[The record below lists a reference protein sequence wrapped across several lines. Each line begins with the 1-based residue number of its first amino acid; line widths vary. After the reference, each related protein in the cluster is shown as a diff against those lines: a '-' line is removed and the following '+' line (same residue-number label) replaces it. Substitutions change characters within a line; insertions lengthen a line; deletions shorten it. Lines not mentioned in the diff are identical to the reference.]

1 MNGRRETSEYLDG
14 RLRARDRERFEARLS
29 NDPALAAEVE
39 ETRRALV
46 LARSLPLEVAPPDLL
61 AGVMAQVRQQPVPAR
76 RWIGWEVLSN
86 CLQPARLAVATAAV
100 AVVVGAG
107 LLSMQNTRPPMLDQT
122 DQAFVSECERDY
134 HFEAH
139 RQLTRHSAMP
149 NDALPPEF

>member
-14 RLRARDRERFEARLS
+14 RLRARERARFEARMS
-29 NDPALAAEVE
+29 ADPALAAEVE
-39 ETRRALV
+39 ETRRAVV
-46 LARSLPLEVAPPDLL
+46 LARSLPLETAPADLL

-76 RWIGWEVLSN
+76 RWVGWEILTN

-100 AVVVGAG
+100 VVVVGAG
-107 LLSMQNTRPPMLDQT
+107 LLSMQSTRPPVLDQT

-139 RQLTRHSAMP
+139 KQLARHGAMP